1 MLLPDGE
8 TCFRPAVYSF
18 HPLIWQNPMSSWLA
32 RISPELVERLPIGAR
47 GHHLLLQPTL
57 APTPLLLP
65 QTDQA
70 LLQRWLA
77 LRVMR
82 QRWTTLLAQSHDPTR
97 AEDLLRRLLECGWC
111 EVELHAEPDRL
122 GQWEPFWVSW
132 REVYQLRSL
141 IGLPDADARD
151 EVVQLWR
158 GWQPQ
163 NTQLQGLADSLTQR
177 VQSSTLERRLKIAQG
192 LDNWLTAGLWG
203 TERQFSQY
211 ALGRS
216 KAFGEADRRW
226 LAEFGI
232 ALESCGISRHT
243 PHVFLSGALTLYAA
257 GQPLLSAALLQGGL
271 ALAPEA
277 LQQVDAVRG
286 AVQMVRIVENLS
298 VFEVLTRQAEP
309 VLTIWVPGYPHRRW
323 LDAVGHVLALL
334 HLPVQVACD
343 LDPSGVAIALQV
355 GELAGKAGCAWQ
367 PWRMQADDLTLAC
380 GGQPLSADDQQALA
394 RLAGRSL
401 PPMLA
406 DLVAAMLE
414 RQLKV
419 EQEALFIAHAGD
431 ATAS

>member
-1 MLLPDGE
+1 
-8 TCFRPAVYSF
+8 
-18 HPLIWQNPMSSWLA
+18 MSSWLA

-65 QTDQA
+65 QADQA

-82 QRWTTLLAQSHDPTR
+82 QRWTSLLGQGSDAAQ

-111 EVELHAEPDRL
+111 EVELHAEPGRL

-163 NTQLQGLADSLTQR
+163 NAILQGLADSLAQR
-177 VQSSTLERRLKIAQG
+177 LQSSTLERRLKIAQA
-192 LDNWLTAGLWG
+192 LDGWLSAGLWG

-232 ALESCGISRHT
+232 ALEAGGISRHT
-243 PHVFLSGALTLYAA
+243 PHVFLSGPLELYAA
-257 GQPLLSAALLQGGL
+257 GQLLLSAGLLQSGL

-277 LQQVDAVRG
+277 LQQVDAIRG
-286 AVQMVRIVENLS
+286 PVQMVRIVENLS

-323 LDAVGHVLALL
+323 LQAVGHLLAVLR
-334 HLPVQVACD
+334 LPVQVACD
-343 LDPSGVAIALQV
+343 LDPAGVAIALQV
-355 GELAGKAGCAWQ
+355 GELAGQAGCAWQ
-367 PWRMQADDLTLAC
+367 PWRMQADELTLAH
-380 GGQPLSADDQQALA
+380 GGQPLKEEDQQALA
-394 RLAGRSL
+394 RLARLPL

-406 DLVAAMLE
+406 DLCAAMLE

-419 EQEALFIAHAGD
+419 EQEALFIGHCEEGQAG
-431 ATAS
+431 

>member
-1 MLLPDGE
+1 
-8 TCFRPAVYSF
+8 
-18 HPLIWQNPMSSWLA
+18 MSSWLA

-65 QTDQA
+65 QADQA

-82 QRWTTLLAQSHDPTR
+82 QRWTSLLGQGSDAAQ

-111 EVELHAEPDRL
+111 EVELHAEPGRL

-163 NTQLQGLADSLTQR
+163 NAILQGLADSLAQR
-177 VQSSTLERRLKIAQG
+177 LQSSTLERRLKIAQA
-192 LDNWLTAGLWG
+192 LDGWLSAGLWG

-232 ALESCGISRHT
+232 ALEACGISRHT
-243 PHVFLSGALTLYAA
+243 PHVFLSGPLELYAA
-257 GQPLLSAALLQGGL
+257 GQLLLSAGLLQSGL

-277 LQQVDAVRG
+277 LQQVDAIRG
-286 AVQMVRIVENLS
+286 PVQMVRIVENLS

-323 LDAVGHVLALL
+323 LQAVGHLLAVLR
-334 HLPVQVACD
+334 LPVQVACD
-343 LDPSGVAIALQV
+343 LDPAGVAIALQV
-355 GELAGKAGCAWQ
+355 GELAGQAGCAWQ
-367 PWRMQADDLTLAC
+367 PWRMQADELTLAH
-380 GGQPLSADDQQALA
+380 GGQPLKEEDQQALA
-394 RLAGRSL
+394 RLARLPL

-406 DLVAAMLE
+406 DLCAAMLE

-419 EQEALFIAHAGD
+419 EQEALFIGHGD
-431 ATAS
+431 EGLSG

>member
-1 MLLPDGE
+1 
-8 TCFRPAVYSF
+8 
-18 HPLIWQNPMSSWLA
+18 MSSWLA

-65 QTDQA
+65 QADQA
-70 LLQRWLA
+70 LLQRWLS

-82 QRWTTLLAQSHDPTR
+82 QRWTSLLGQGCDPAQ

-111 EVELHAEPDRL
+111 EVELHAEPGRL
-122 GQWEPFWVSW
+122 GQWEPFWVTW

-163 NTQLQGLADSLTQR
+163 NPILQGLADSLAQR
-177 VQSSTLERRLKIAQG
+177 LQSSTLERRLKIAQA
-192 LDNWLTAGLWG
+192 LDGWLSAGLWG

-232 ALESCGISRHT
+232 ALEGCGISRHT
-243 PHVFLSGALTLYAA
+243 PHVFLSGPLELYAG
-257 GQPLLSAALLQGGL
+257 GQLLLSAGLLQSGL

-277 LQQVDAVRG
+277 LQQVDAVLG
-286 AVQMVRIVENLS
+286 TVQMVRIVENLS
-298 VFEVLTRQAEP
+298 VFEVLTRQAES
-309 VLTIWVPGYPHRRW
+309 VLTLWVPGYPHRRW
-323 LDAVGHVLALL
+323 LQAVGHLLAVLR
-334 HLPVQVACD
+334 LPVQVACD
-343 LDPSGVAIALQV
+343 LDPAGVAIALQV
-355 GELAGKAGCAWQ
+355 GELAGQAGCAWQ
-367 PWRMQADDLTLAC
+367 PWRMQADELTLAH
-380 GGQPLSADDQQALA
+380 GGQPLKEEDQQALA
-394 RLAGRSL
+394 RLARQPL

-406 DLVAAMLE
+406 DLCAAMLE

-419 EQEALFIAHAGD
+419 EQEALFIGHGDEGQAG
-431 ATAS
+431 

>member
-1 MLLPDGE
+1 
-8 TCFRPAVYSF
+8 
-18 HPLIWQNPMSSWLA
+18 MSSWLA

-82 QRWTTLLAQSHDPTR
+82 QRWTTLLAQSSDAAQ

-163 NTQLQGLADSLTQR
+163 NPQLQALADSLTQR

-192 LDNWLTAGLWG
+192 LDNWLSAGLWG

-232 ALESCGISRHT
+232 ALEACGISRHT
-243 PHVFLSGALTLYAA
+243 PHVFLSGPLNSMPVVSCYYPPPCCKRAGAGTGSLATGRCRTWPAA
-257 GQPLLSAALLQGGL
+257 DGAHGGKPQRVRSADPAGR
-271 ALAPEA
+271 
-277 LQQVDAVRG
+277 AVL
-286 AVQMVRIVENLS
+286 N
-298 VFEVLTRQAEP
+298 
-309 VLTIWVPGYPHRRW
+309 IWVPGYPHRRW
-323 LDAVGHVLALL
+323 LAAVGHLLALL
-334 HLPVQVACD
+334 RLPVQVACD

-380 GGQPLSADDQQALA
+380 GGQPLKEDDQQALA
-394 RLAGRSL
+394 RLARQPL

-406 DLVAAMLE
+406 DLCAAMLE

-419 EQEALFIAHAGD
+419 EQEALFIAMPVMPRLA
-431 ATAS
+431 AAA